1 MEEKSFNRDVTEFDV
16 GFLLRLAVPLR
27 HKAIQK
33 VMKNEIFI
41 FVAYLANCHLCYNP
55 LNMHSRATKHD

>member
-1 MEEKSFNRDVTEFDV
+1 MNKKESFCLLLERDVTDFV
-16 GFLLRLAVPLR
+16 GLSQTSHHAET
-27 HKAIQK
+27 QK

-41 FVAYLANCHLCYNP
+41 SYLVNCHLSSNP